1 MCGRARRAGRVINAY
16 CVSPETRQRE
26 GRGGS
31 LKSTKGGKDNKQA
44 RGTKVA
50 AALGV
55 SRNVNVVDIQTR
67 VTLRQIGDTNAGR
80 GSSIGTKSDWKTL
93 SPSSSLTCCT
103 TVPTCLILPCHTWF
117 DAVYAV

>member
-1 MCGRARRAGRVINAY
+1 MIMIIMIILILVMLLGKVSEAHKKPGDQGMCRRARRAGRVINAY

-50 AALGV
+50 AA
-55 SRNVNVVDIQTR
+55 R
-67 VTLRQIGDTNAGR
+67 V
-80 GSSIGTKSDWKTL
+80 
-93 SPSSSLTCCT
+93 
-103 TVPTCLILPCHTWF
+103 
-117 DAVYAV
+117 

>member
-1 MCGRARRAGRVINAY
+1 MIILILAMLLGKVREAHKKPGDQGMCGRAGRAGMAGRVINAY

-50 AALGV
+50 AALV
-55 SRNVNVVDIQTR
+55 
-67 VTLRQIGDTNAGR
+67 
-80 GSSIGTKSDWKTL
+80 
-93 SPSSSLTCCT
+93 
-103 TVPTCLILPCHTWF
+103 
-117 DAVYAV
+117 

>member
-1 MCGRARRAGRVINAY
+1 MILIIMIILILGKVSEAHKKPGDQGMCGRARRAGRAGRRVINAY

-44 RGTKVA
+44 RGDESSCS
-50 AALGV
+50 LGV

-67 VTLRQIGDTNAGR
+67 
-80 GSSIGTKSDWKTL
+80 
-93 SPSSSLTCCT
+93 
-103 TVPTCLILPCHTWF
+103 
-117 DAVYAV
+117 